1 MTISKIIDKIYRE
14 LMSGDQYIEYLRKK
28 GVSIG
33 KGCSISKTANFGSEP
48 FLIRIGD
55 NVRITQRVQF
65 ITHDGGLWVL
75 RNLGLIER
83 QEVKYGSIVI
93 GNNCNISWDATIMPN
108 VVLGNNC
115 IVAPGAV
122 VTKSFPDNS
131 ILGGVPAKMIE
142 TIDVYHK
149 KITGKTVPLYG
160 LSMKEKEVYLKTH
173 RDDLFSK
180 FRQP

>member
-1 MTISKIIDKIYRE
+1 MIIENIFNKIRRE
-14 LMSGDQYIEYLRKK
+14 LINGNQYIDYLRKK
-28 GVSIG
+28 GVVIG
-33 KGCSISKTANFGSEP
+33 EGCNISKSANFGSEP
-48 FLIRIGD
+48 FLIKIGD

-75 RNLGLIER
+75 RNLGLIDKC
-83 QEVKYGSIVI
+83 EVKYGSIII

-131 ILGGVPAKMIE
+131 IVGGVPARLIE
-142 TIDVYHK
+142 NLDVYHK
-149 KITGKTVPLYG
+149 KIVGKTDPLFG
-160 LSMKEKEVYLKTH
+160 LSNSEKESYLREH
-173 RDDLFSK
+173 RRELFTA
-180 FRQP
+180 F